1 VNAEQERTLNID
13 LDFLEERVTYTA
25 EIYRDGD
32 DAHWESNP
40 YAVTI
45 ETKTFKKGDVFKI
58 RLASGGG
65 FGAIFNKNVE

>member
-1 VNAEQERTLNID
+1 MSSCRLYAGC
-13 LDFLEERVTYTA
+13 RVVRKQVAPTTYTA
-25 EIYRDGD
+25 EIYRDAD

-45 ETKTFKKGDVFKI
+45 ETKTFKKGDVFTI

-65 FGAIFNKNVE
+65 FGAIFTKNEE